1 MGKHIVVL
9 KGSPREKGNSAG
21 LAEALAAGAKQVE
34 AEVECFYL
42 HSLDIRP
49 CDACDLCREN
59 KNGCVIDDDMQM
71 LYPKL
76 LQADAIVI
84 ASPVYWFTLSAQ
96 TKLCIDRWYA
106 LDTPQGNALAGK
118 QFGVLLTYGDSD
130 PYTSGA
136 INAIRTIQDMTRYLK
151 ADLIGLIYGSATDPG
166 DIQKQPELMEQ
177 AFKLGQRLGAVHF

>member
-21 LAEALAAGAKQVE
+21 LAEALAAGAREVK
-34 AEVECFYL
+34 AEVESIYL

-59 KNGCVIDDDMQM
+59 DNVCVIDDDMQM

-106 LDTPQGNALAGK
+106 FDTTQTNALAGK

-130 PYTSGA
+130 PYISGA
-136 INAIRTIQDMTRYLK
+136 VNAIHTLQDMISYLK
-151 ADLIGLIYGSATDPG
+151 ADLVGLVYGSAMDPG
-166 DIQKQPELMEQ
+166 DIQKQPELMGK
-177 AFKLGQRLGAVHF
+177 AFKLGQRLGAVSG